1 MEIIFGICLGVLF
14 TILGAC
20 VGMYLAT
27 PKRTENID
35 ILKNRERQA
44 LCRILNNRTDILV
57 RFKNCETT
65 TYYAHVAT
73 HKDTEEYIMID
84 LD

>member
-1 MEIIFGICLGVLF
+1 MEILLGLLLGALCVASGIC
-14 TILGAC
+14 
-20 VGMYLAT
+20 VGIYLST
-27 PKRTENID
+27 LKTTENID
-35 ILKNRERQA
+35 ILKNQERQS
-44 LCRILNNRTDILV
+44 LCRILNSRKDILV
-57 RFKNCETT
+57 RFKNCETA

>member
-1 MEIIFGICLGVLF
+1 MEIIFGICLGVLL

-27 PKRTENID
+27 PKTTKNID

-44 LCRILNNRTDILV
+44 LCRILNNRKDILV
-57 RFKNCETT
+57 RFKNCETS
-65 TYYAHVAT
+65 TYYAHVVT
-73 HKDTEEYIMID
+73 HKDTNEYIMID

>member
-44 LCRILNNRTDILV
+44 LCRILNNRKDILV